1 MKNSN
6 KRSLRSHP
14 SVLPL
19 RITLIAAEKE
29 SPSCPP
35 CTDRN
40 QQRALQLIAGM
51 KTEYRKP
58 LPFTSWKDDE
68 TLNSF
73 RLQDVI
79 GSHV

>member
-1 MKNSN
+1 MQNSD

-14 SVLPL
+14 SLLPL
-19 RITLIAAEKE
+19 RAALIAAERD
-29 SPSCPP
+29 SPARPLR
-35 CTDRN
+35 TDPD
-40 QQRALQLIAGM
+40 QQRAMQLIAGM

-68 TLNSF
+68 TLNTF